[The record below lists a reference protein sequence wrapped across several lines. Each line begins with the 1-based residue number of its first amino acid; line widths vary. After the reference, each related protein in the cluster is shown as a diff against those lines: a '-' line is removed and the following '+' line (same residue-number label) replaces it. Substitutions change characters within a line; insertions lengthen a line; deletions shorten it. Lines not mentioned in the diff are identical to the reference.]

1 MVTNHEWVKP
11 YRDVIDAQY
20 KLDEVGKQEFDAY
33 FARVD
38 VMAATCSDQV
48 TFTQQYMQSSLYQEY
63 IQLMQ
68 KYQKCVVTPTGQ
80 TVGEATAEMNKSQ
93 PSNMA
98 GEYAKSMAEQE
109 VNRVV
114 SQALPDEVNQL
125 RWAGVRNIPVVGSI
139 VQWLDNISWVRRLF
153 GGSK

>member
-1 MVTNHEWVKP
+1 MATNHEWVKP
-11 YRDVIDAQY
+11 YHDVIDAQY
-20 KLDEVGKQEFDAY
+20 KLDETGKQEFDAY

-38 VMAATCSDQV
+38 AMAATCSDQAA
-48 TFTQQYMQSSLYQEY
+48 FTQQFMQSPLYQEY
-63 IQLMQ
+63 TQLMQ
-68 KYQKCVVTPTGQ
+68 KYQKQVITPTGQ
-80 TVGEATAEMNKSQ
+80 TVGETTADMGKHQS
-93 PSNMA
+93 SNMA

-125 RWAGVRNIPVVGSI
+125 RWAGVRGIPVIGSI
-139 VQWLDNISWVRRLF
+139 VQWLDNIAWVRRLF